1 MILVYE
7 YMPNKSLDFILFDVK
22 RKYLL
27 DWKKRLHIIEGSAQ
41 GLLYLHKYSRL
52 RVIHR
57 DLKASNVLLDD
68 EMNPKIS
75 DFGMA
80 RIFYFKQLETN
91 TKHVV
96 GTYGYMSPEY
106 ALYGVVSV
114 KIDVFSFGVLL
125 LEIVTGRKNNSFC
138 RPGEQSVTLIGYAW
152 QLWSEGHGIQLVDQT
167 LGDIDATSVMRC
179 IHIGLLCVQDQA
191 TDRPT
196 MSEVM
201 AMLSN
206 ETLDLLNQKQPAFFI
221 GGLAKNHGEVLI
233 DDENCSKNTITISTM
248 EAR

>member
-7 YMPNKSLDFILFDVK
+7 YMPNKSLDFILFG
-22 RKYLL
+22 KYLL

-96 GTYGYMSPEY
+96 GTYSGYMSPEY

-138 RPGEQSVTLIGYAW
+138 RPGEQSVTLIGYVSFI
-152 QLWSEGHGIQLVDQT
+152 LFDC
-167 LGDIDATSVMRC
+167 VMRC